1 MAWQYAAMV
10 GINMYTAGLQAK
22 EQIRAEGT
30 QNALR
35 AEQRRLETNRETEAA
50 LFNIQSTKQQELSD
64 TMNIELAAARAEDEA
79 LIATAG
85 SGLSGASIDDINAEI
100 QVEVNKDKVKTQREA
115 SQRINEI
122 TSNLRYSNENR
133 NIESSYARIN
143 TNARRVI
150 QDAGLN
156 SSASVA
162 NSYANRG

>member
-22 EQIRAEGT
+22 EQIRAEGA

-50 LFNIQSTKQQELSD
+50 LFNIQSTKQQEMSD
-64 TMNIELAAARAEDEA
+64 SMNIELAAARAEDEA

-115 SQRINEI
+115 VQRINEI

-133 NIESSYARIN
+133 NIEASYTRIN

-150 QDAGLN
+150 QNAGLN
-156 SSASVA
+156 SLGSVA

>member
-22 EQIRAEGT
+22 EQIRAEGA

-143 TNARRVI
+143 TNALRVI
-150 QDAGLN
+150 QNAGLN
-156 SSASVA
+156 SLASVA

>member
-22 EQIRAEGT
+22 EQIRAEGA

-50 LFNIQSTKQQELSD
+50 LFNIQSTKQQEMSD
-64 TMNIELAAARAEDEA
+64 SMNIELAAARAEDEA

-115 SQRINEI
+115 AQRINEI

-143 TNARRVI
+143 TNARKVI
-150 QDAGLN
+150 QNAGLN
-156 SSASVA
+156 SLGSVA